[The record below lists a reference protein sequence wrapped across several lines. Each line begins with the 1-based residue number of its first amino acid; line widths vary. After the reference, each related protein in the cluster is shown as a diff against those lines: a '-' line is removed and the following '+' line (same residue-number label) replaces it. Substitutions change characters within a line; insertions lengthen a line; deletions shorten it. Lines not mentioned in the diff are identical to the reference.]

1 MLYIVV
7 LYACK
12 ILKKIIKKLKKMGT
26 NKKILEDEDYR
37 IISEEEEK
45 FLYEEAILPVNDVT
59 ETEEDPT
66 LLDVL
71 KAAGFTIDSDQEAD
85 VYETIKTAASD
96 KDFDL
101 ENSDEDEVIQFLQ
114 ENKEVIFSTE
124 KFETLID
131 KEEC

>member
-1 MLYIVV
+1 
-7 LYACK
+7 
-12 ILKKIIKKLKKMGT
+12 MGT